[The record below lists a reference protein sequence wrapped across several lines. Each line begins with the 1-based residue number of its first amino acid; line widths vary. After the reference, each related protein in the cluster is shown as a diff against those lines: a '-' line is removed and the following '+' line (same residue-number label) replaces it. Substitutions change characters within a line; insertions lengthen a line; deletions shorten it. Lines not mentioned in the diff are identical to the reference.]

1 MATEEKTK
9 VKLGRRRGSV
19 PRAIALGSLEAD
31 DPFCRE
37 GVVREGLALAEGEDV
52 PVELKVNA
60 GLSPNCF
67 SSIVTLRDS
76 RPDLNSSSV
85 AFAGETSMSVASESA
100 SAVLFADEPKMG
112 PPNAS
117 CANTTSCGSTAVI
130 HEGVTSIAAGSA
142 DVFFVLVGFEV
153 GVVEA
158 GAAAGEL
165 DEKGDGVEGVW
176 ELWGVDLLD
185 PFGRLF
191 CFFDAGVGL

>member
-67 SSIVTLRDS
+67 SSIVTLCES
-76 RPDLNSSSV
+76 RPDLNRSSV
-85 AFAGETSMSVASESA
+85 ALAGETSMSVASD
-100 SAVLFADEPKMG
+100 AVSGVFLADVPKMA

-117 CANTTSCGSTAVI
+117 CAKTTSWGLSAVI
-130 HEGVTSIAAGSA
+130 H
-142 DVFFVLVGFEV
+142 
-153 GVVEA
+153 
-158 GAAAGEL
+158 
-165 DEKGDGVEGVW
+165 DGV
-176 ELWGVDLLD
+176 
-185 PFGRLF
+185 
-191 CFFDAGVGL
+191 